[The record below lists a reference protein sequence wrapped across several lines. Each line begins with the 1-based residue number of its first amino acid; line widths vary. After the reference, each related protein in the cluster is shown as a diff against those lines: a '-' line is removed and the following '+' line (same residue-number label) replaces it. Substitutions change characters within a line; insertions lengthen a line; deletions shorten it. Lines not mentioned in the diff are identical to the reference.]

1 MTAQETGGQAPS
13 PFDRL
18 AQQWDDDPAKLQR
31 ARAVASAIA
40 QRTTRGGVWLDYGAG
55 TGALGLALLGH
66 ADRLVLA
73 DSSAGMVAASRAK
86 IASAGLG
93 ETVTAVRL
101 DLAADDAAPERYD
114 GVASLLALH
123 HIADAGRV
131 VGRLAGLLRPG
142 GWLALAD
149 LDAEDGSF
157 HGQGHGVTPEHHG
170 FARAQVRDWLARAG
184 LVDLDFSTPWL
195 NHKDGRDYPLFL
207 AEARRPPGSA
217 WAVALH

>member
-1 MTAQETGGQAPS
+1 MTTQS

-18 AQQWDDDPAKLQR
+18 AQQWDDDPVKLQR
-31 ARAVASAIA
+31 AGAVASAIA
-40 QRTTRGGVWLDYGAG
+40 QRTVRGGTWLDYGAG

-66 ADRLVLA
+66 ADHLVLA
-73 DSSAGMVAASRAK
+73 DSSTGMVAASRAK
-86 IASAGLG
+86 IEAAGLADS
-93 ETVTAVRL
+93 VRAVRL
-101 DLAADDAAPERYD
+101 DLSTDDTVGEYFD

-157 HGQGHGVTPEHHG
+157 HGHGRGVRPEHHG
-170 FARAQVRDWLARAG
+170 FGRAEVGDWLARAG
-184 LVDLDFSTPWL
+184 LVDPDFSTPWL

-207 AEARRPPGSA
+207 AVARRPLEPVE
-217 WAVALH
+217 AVGLH

>member
-73 DSSAGMVAASRAK
+73 DSSAVGPLSTSTNASARRASR
-86 IASAGLG
+86 
-93 ETVTAVRL
+93 
-101 DLAADDAAPERYD
+101 
-114 GVASLLALH
+114 
-123 HIADAGRV
+123 
-131 VGRLAGLLRPG
+131 
-142 GWLALAD
+142 
-149 LDAEDGSF
+149 
-157 HGQGHGVTPEHHG
+157 
-170 FARAQVRDWLARAG
+170 
-184 LVDLDFSTPWL
+184 
-195 NHKDGRDYPLFL
+195 
-207 AEARRPPGSA
+207 
-217 WAVALH
+217 